1 MAKPS
6 IIVIFTDGASRGNPG
21 PGGWGAVLVADGN
34 KVVELGGGAKETTN
48 NVMELTAAIKALK
61 KTPKG
66 SKVALHTD
74 SSYVMN
80 GITKWIKVWKKGK
93 WKTKAKKDVLNRDL
107 WEELDGLAEAREID
121 WRRVGGHVG
130 VLGNERC
137 DHIATAFADGMKVKL
152 YRGPLA
158 GYDLPDIL
166 DVSGDKSKLTAKRS
180 EASHSRAKAY
190 SYVSMVDGVIEVHHT
205 WEECEKR
212 VKSVAGAKYKKSTD
226 AADESRIIEEFGTF

>member
-1 MAKPS
+1 MAKSS
-6 IIVIFTDGASRGNPG
+6 IIIFTDGASRGNPG
-21 PGGWGAVLVADGN
+21 PGGWGAVLVIGGSE
-34 KVVELGGGAKETTN
+34 VVELGGGGKKTTN

-66 SKVALHTD
+66 SKITLHTD

-80 GITKWIKVWKKGK
+80 GITKWIKGWKKSK
-93 WKTKAKKDVLNRDL
+93 WKTKAKKYVLNRGL
-107 WEELDGLAEAREID
+107 WEKLDELAEAREID
-121 WRRVGGHVG
+121 WQQISGHVG

-152 YRGPLA
+152 YRGSLA

-166 DVSGDKSKLTAKRS
+166 DVSGDSSMLAAKRS
-180 EASHSRAKAY
+180 SVSHSRAKAY
-190 SYVSMVDGVIEVHHT
+190 SYISMVGGVIEIHHT

-212 VKSVAGAKYKKSTD
+212 VKGVAGAKYKKSID
-226 AADESRIIEEFGTF
+226 AADETKIVEEFGTF